1 MRLEE
6 YWGVGPKTRERLE
19 AELGTERAVEAIET
33 GAVRA
38 LVSAGLSRGRATRIL
53 RRANGGE
60 GMSVLA
66 TRDTRAV
73 YKELLDVASDYAVTE
88 DAADRIRVLTPLME
102 RDRATERL
110 DAVMDAAESWGRL
123 DAETRE
129 RVLSAFA
136 EFAEDE
142 RIGDDEAAVRTVLAL
157 REAGLSDGGSASSEG
172 RSPSDRSSGQSP
184 REDEASGDSSD
195 PLSDGAFSRVAD
207 IDGDDLRAAASALAD
222 LDGGDVARGVD
233 DELDALRDSL
243 ESVEA
248 LSADSLDAME
258 EIREEARAGAEFGE
272 VVVDYVASETEAGF
286 QRVRDATPDDAVDA
300 ADFVN
305 ATLRDL
311 TDDLR
316 ETVEERERSV
326 ARRLRG
332 RIAETQSA
340 IDAAKA
346 AVSDLSFHLSLA
358 RFAHDFDLTRPAF
371 TENGFAVRNARNV
384 SIEASGEAVQP
395 ITYAVGGHDLSSESA
410 SDADP
415 TPPDGDRVSVLTGA
429 NSGGKTTLLETM
441 CQVAL
446 LAQMGLPVPAEH
458 AEVSISED
466 IVFHRRHASFNAG
479 VLESTLRSI
488 VPPLTDG
495 ANTLMLVDEFEAI
508 TEPGSAADLLHGL
521 VRLTVDRGALGVFV
535 THLADDLKPLPE
547 KARKDGIFAEG
558 LDDDLELEVD
568 YQPRFGTVGKSTPEF
583 IVSRLLAGADDRT
596 ERAGFETLARAVGE
610 EAVQRTL
617 DDWSPEASTAERSAA
632 SETNAS
638 GSGDDD

>member
-19 AELGTERAVEAIET
+19 AELGTERAVEAIES
-33 GAVRA
+33 GEVRA
-38 LVSAGLSRGRATRIL
+38 LVSAGLPRGRATRIL

-66 TRDTRAV
+66 TRDARAV

-88 DAADRIRVLTPLME
+88 DAADRIRVLTPLL
-102 RDRATERL
+102 DREEAEDRL
-110 DAVMDAAESWGRL
+110 DAVTDAAESWAGL
-123 DAETRE
+123 DDSTRE
-129 RVLSAFA
+129 EVLDAFA
-136 EFAEDE
+136 EFAGDE
-142 RIGDDEAAVRTVLAL
+142 RIGEDEAAVRTVLAL
-157 REAGLSDGGSASSEG
+157 RDAGLSE
-172 RSPSDRSSGQSP
+172 
-184 REDEASGDSSD
+184 
-195 PLSDGAFSRVAD
+195 GAFARAAD
-207 IDGDDLRAAASALAD
+207 IDRTVLEAAASALAD

-233 DELDALRDSL
+233 DELDDLRDAL
-243 ESVEA
+243 DGAEA

-258 EIREEARAGAEFGE
+258 EIRQEARAGAEFGE
-272 VVVDYVASETEAGF
+272 VVVDYVASETDAGF
-286 QRVRDATPDDAVDA
+286 QRVRDAAPDDAVDA
-300 ADFVN
+300 TDFVN
-305 ATLRDL
+305 ATLRNL
-311 TDDLR
+311 LSDLR

-332 RIAETQSA
+332 RIAENRGA
-340 IDAAKA
+340 IDDARA
-346 AVSDLSFHLSLA
+346 AVSDLAFHLSLA
-358 RFAHDFDLTRPAF
+358 RFARDFDLTRPAF
-371 TENGFAVRNARNV
+371 TEDGFAVRNARNV
-384 SIEASGEAVQP
+384 SLEAGGESIQP
-395 ITYAVGGHDLSSESA
+395 VTYAVGGHGVSG
-410 SDADP
+410 DP
-415 TPPDGDRVSVLTGA
+415 DPPDGDRVSVLTGA

-446 LAQMGLPVPAEH
+446 LAQMGLPVPAER
-458 AEVSISED
+458 AEVSVSED

-495 ANTLMLVDEFEAI
+495 SNTLMLVDEFEAI

-558 LDDDLELEVD
+558 LDDDLQLEVD

-617 DDWSPEASTAERSAA
+617 DDWSPEAEA
-632 SETNAS
+632 
-638 GSGDDD
+638 DD

>member
-1 MRLEE
+1 LFKDINRYPNVASATIKSRGAHVSDMRLEE

-19 AELGTERAVEAIET
+19 AELGTERAVEAIES
-33 GAVRA
+33 GEVRA

-60 GMSVLA
+60 GMAVLS

-73 YKELLDVASDYAVTE
+73 YKELLGVASDYAVTE

-102 RDRATERL
+102 RQKAVERL
-110 DAVMDAAESWGRL
+110 DSVMAAVESWTGL
-123 DAETRE
+123 GEETRE
-129 RVLSAFA
+129 AVLGAFA
-136 EFAEDE
+136 EYAEHD
-142 RIGDDEAAVRTVLAL
+142 RIGADEAAVRTVLAL
-157 REAGLSDGGSASSEG
+157 REAGLSDG
-172 RSPSDRSSGQSP
+172 
-184 REDEASGDSSD
+184 
-195 PLSDGAFSRVAD
+195 AFARVAE
-207 IDGDDLRAAASALAD
+207 IDRDDLEAAASALSD

-233 DELDALRDSL
+233 DELDDLRDALGGVESL
-243 ESVEA
+243 A
-248 LSADSLDAME
+248 ADSLDAME
-258 EIREEARAGAEFGE
+258 EIREEARTGAEFGE
-272 VVVDYVASETEAGF
+272 VVVDYVASETDAGF
-286 QRVRDATPDDAVDA
+286 QRVRDATPDEAADA

-305 ATLRDL
+305 ATLREL
-311 TDDLR
+311 RADLR
-316 ETVEERERSV
+316 ESVEERERSV

-332 RIAETQSA
+332 RIAETRSA
-340 IDAAKA
+340 IDAAKG
-346 AVSDLSFHLSLA
+346 AVSDLSFYLSLA
-358 RFAHDFDLTRPAF
+358 RFAAAFDLTRPAF

-384 SIEASGEAVQP
+384 SIEASDESVQP
-395 ITYAVGGHDLSSESA
+395 VTYAVGGHDLPGESHAPDSDSS
-410 SDADP
+410 DP
-415 TPPDGDRVSVLTGA
+415 APPDGDRVSVLTGA
-429 NSGGKTTLLETM
+429 NSGGKTTLLETL

-446 LAQMGLPVPAEH
+446 LAQMGLPVPAER

-488 VPPLTDG
+488 VPPLTEGSD
-495 ANTLMLVDEFEAI
+495 TLMLVDEFEAI

-558 LDDDLELEVD
+558 LDDDLGLEVD

-583 IVSRLLAGADDRT
+583 IVSRLLAGADERA

-617 DDWSPEASTAERSAA
+617 DDWSPEASA
-632 SETNAS
+632 
-638 GSGDDD
+638 DD

>member
-19 AELGTERAVEAIET
+19 AELGTERAVEAIES
-33 GAVRA
+33 GEVRA
-38 LVSAGLSRGRATRIL
+38 LVSAGLPRGRATRIL

-66 TRDTRAV
+66 TRDARAV

-88 DAADRIRVLTPLME
+88 DAADRIRVLTPLM
-102 RDRATERL
+102 DREEAEERL
-110 DAVMDAAESWGRL
+110 DAVTDAAESWAAL
-123 DAETRE
+123 DDPTRE
-129 RVLSAFA
+129 EVLSAFA
-136 EFAEDE
+136 EFAGDD
-142 RIGDDEAAVRTVLAL
+142 RIGEDEAAVRTVLAL
-157 REAGLSDGGSASSEG
+157 RDAGLSE
-172 RSPSDRSSGQSP
+172 
-184 REDEASGDSSD
+184 
-195 PLSDGAFSRVAD
+195 GAFSRVAD
-207 IDGDDLRAAASALAD
+207 IDRADLEAAASALAD

-233 DELDALRDSL
+233 DELDDLRDAL
-243 ESVEA
+243 DGAEA

-272 VVVDYVASETEAGF
+272 VVVDYVASETDAGF
-286 QRVRDATPDDAVDA
+286 QRVRDAAPEDAVDA

-305 ATLRDL
+305 ATLRNL
-311 TDDLR
+311 LEDLR
-316 ETVEERERSV
+316 ETAEERERSV

-332 RIAETQSA
+332 RIAENQA
-340 IDAAKA
+340 AVDDARA
-346 AVSDLSFHLSLA
+346 AVSDLAFHLSLA
-358 RFAHDFDLTRPAF
+358 RFARDFDLARPSF
-371 TENGFAVRNARNV
+371 TDEGFAVLNARNV
-384 SIEASGEAVQP
+384 SLEAGGESVQP
-395 ITYAVGGHDLSSESA
+395 VTYAVGSHGLGDGSA
-410 SDADP
+410 SDSAPSEDDADADP
-415 TPPDGDRVSVLTGA
+415 APPDGDRVSVLTGA

-446 LAQMGLPVPAEH
+446 LAQMGLPVPAER
-458 AEVSISED
+458 AEVSLSED

-495 ANTLMLVDEFEAI
+495 SNTLMLVDEFEAI

-617 DDWSPEASTAERSAA
+617 DDWSPEAEA
-632 SETNAS
+632 
-638 GSGDDD
+638 DD

>member
-19 AELGTERAVEAIET
+19 AELGTERAVEAIES
-33 GAVRA
+33 GEVRA
-38 LVSAGLSRGRATRIL
+38 LVSSGLSRGRATRIL

-60 GMSVLA
+60 GMAVLS

-73 YKELLDVASDYAVTE
+73 YKELLDTASDYAVTE

-102 RDRATERL
+102 REEAEQRL
-110 DAVMDAAESWGRL
+110 DSVMDATESWKRL
-123 DAETRE
+123 DGETRE
-129 RVLSAFA
+129 AVLSAFA
-136 EFAEDE
+136 EYAEND

-157 REAGLSDGGSASSEG
+157 RDAGLSDGAFASAAEI
-172 RSPSDRSSGQSP
+172 DR
-184 REDEASGDSSD
+184 
-195 PLSDGAFSRVAD
+195 
-207 IDGDDLRAAASALAD
+207 DDLEAAASALAD

-233 DELDALRDSL
+233 DELDSLRDALDGVKSL
-243 ESVEA
+243 AS
-248 LSADSLDAME
+248 DSLDAME

-272 VVVDYVASETEAGF
+272 VVVDYVASETDAGF
-286 QRVRDATPDDAVDA
+286 QRVREATPDDAVDA
-300 ADFVN
+300 TDFVN
-305 ATLRDL
+305 ATLREL
-311 TDDLR
+311 RADLR
-316 ETVEERERSV
+316 ESAEERERSV

-332 RIAETQSA
+332 RIAENRDA
-340 IDAAKA
+340 IDAAGEE
-346 AVSDLSFHLSLA
+346 VSDLAFNLSLA
-358 RFAHDFDLTRPAF
+358 RFAAAFDLTRPSF
-371 TENGFAVRNARNV
+371 RENGFAVRNARNV
-384 SIEASGEAVQP
+384 SIEAGDEAVQP
-395 ITYAVGGHDLSSESA
+395 VTYAVGDHELPDAAESGAESPDSA
-410 SDADP
+410 SGDSALDDQTPPADP
-415 TPPDGDRVSVLTGA
+415 TPPSGDRVSVLTGA
-429 NSGGKTTLLETM
+429 NSGGKTTLLETL

-446 LAQMGLPVPAEH
+446 LAQMGLPVPAER

-488 VPPLTDG
+488 VPPLTEGSD
-495 ANTLMLVDEFEAI
+495 TLMLVDEFEAI

-558 LDDDLELEVD
+558 LDENLELEVD

-583 IVSRLLAGADDRT
+583 IVSRLLAGADERA

-617 DDWSPEASTAERSAA
+617 DDWSPEASA
-632 SETNAS
+632 
-638 GSGDDD
+638 DD

>member
-19 AELGTERAVEAIET
+19 AELGTERAVEAIES
-33 GAVRA
+33 GEVRA
-38 LVSAGLSRGRATRIL
+38 LVAAGLSRGRATRIL

-66 TRDTRAV
+66 TRDTRSV
-73 YKELLDVASDYAVTE
+73 YKELLGVASDYAVTE

-102 RDRATERL
+102 RDAAERRL
-110 DAVMDAAESWGRL
+110 DSVMDAADSWAGL
-123 DAETRE
+123 DGETRE
-129 RVLSAFA
+129 AVRSTFA
-136 EFAEDE
+136 EYAEND
-142 RIGDDEAAVRTVLAL
+142 RIGGEEAAVRTVLAL
-157 REAGLSDGGSASSEG
+157 RDAGLSE
-172 RSPSDRSSGQSP
+172 
-184 REDEASGDSSD
+184 
-195 PLSDGAFSRVAD
+195 GAFSRVAD
-207 IDGDDLRAAASALAD
+207 IDRDALEAAATALSD

-233 DELDALRDSL
+233 DELDSLRGALDG
-243 ESVEA
+243 VEV
-248 LSADSLDAME
+248 LSADSLDAMQ
-258 EIREEARAGAEFGE
+258 EIREEARSGAEFGE
-272 VVVDYVASETEAGF
+272 VVVDYVASETDAGF
-286 QRVRDATPDDAVDA
+286 QRVRDATPDEAVDA
-300 ADFVN
+300 TDFVD

-316 ETVEERERSV
+316 AAVEERERSV
-326 ARRLRG
+326 ARRLRS
-332 RIAETQSA
+332 RIAENRDA
-340 IDAAKA
+340 IDAASE
-346 AVSDLSFHLSLA
+346 AVSDLAFHLSLA
-358 RFAHDFDLTRPAF
+358 RFAVDFDLVRPTFA
-371 TENGFAVRNARNV
+371 ENGFAVRNARNV
-384 SIEASGEAVQP
+384 SIEAGDETVQP
-395 ITYAVGGHDLSSESA
+395 VTYAVGDHEVSGDATTDRTSSTDGDSA
-410 SDADP
+410 TGDDASED
-415 TPPDGDRVSVLTGA
+415 TAPPSGDRVSVLTGA
-429 NSGGKTTLLETM
+429 NSGGKTTLLETL

-446 LAQMGLPVPAEH
+446 LAQMGLPVPAEA

-488 VPPLTDG
+488 VPPLTGGED
-495 ANTLMLVDEFEAI
+495 TLMLVDEFEAI

-583 IVSRLLAGADDRT
+583 IVSRLLAGADERA

-617 DDWSPEASTAERSAA
+617 DDWSPEA
-632 SETNAS
+632 NA
-638 GSGDDD
+638 DD

>member
-6 YWGVGPKTRERLE
+6 YWGVGTKTRERLE
-19 AELGTERAVEAIET
+19 AELGTERAVEAIES
-33 GAVRA
+33 GEVRA
-38 LVSAGLSRGRATRIL
+38 LVSAGLPRGRATRIL

-66 TRDTRAV
+66 TRDARAV

-88 DAADRIRVLTPLME
+88 DAADRIRVLTPLL
-102 RDRATERL
+102 DREAAEERL
-110 DAVMDAAESWGRL
+110 DAVTDAAESWAAL
-123 DAETRE
+123 DDSTRE
-129 RVLSAFA
+129 EVLSAFA
-136 EFAEDE
+136 EFAEDD
-142 RIGDDEAAVRTVLAL
+142 RIGEDEAAVRTVLAI
-157 REAGLSDGGSASSEG
+157 RDAGLSE
-172 RSPSDRSSGQSP
+172 
-184 REDEASGDSSD
+184 
-195 PLSDGAFSRVAD
+195 GAFARVAD
-207 IDGDDLRAAASALAD
+207 IDRADLEAAASALAD

-233 DELDALRDSL
+233 DELDGLRDAL
-243 ESVEA
+243 AGAEE

-272 VVVDYVASETEAGF
+272 VVIDYVASETDAGF
-286 QRVRDATPDDAVDA
+286 QRVRDAAPDDAVDA
-300 ADFVN
+300 TDFVN
-305 ATLRDL
+305 ATLRNL
-311 TDDLR
+311 LDDLR
-316 ETVEERERSV
+316 EAVGERERSV

-332 RIAETQSA
+332 RIADNRDA
-340 IDAAKA
+340 IDDARA
-346 AVSDLSFHLSLA
+346 AVSDLAFHLSLA
-358 RFAHDFDLTRPAF
+358 RFARDFELTRPSF
-371 TENGFAVRNARNV
+371 TDDGFAVRNARNV
-384 SIEASGEAVQP
+384 SLAASGESVQP
-395 ITYAVGGHDLSSESA
+395 VTYAVGGHDLGDGSTGA
-410 SDADP
+410 SDGDADSAGP
-415 TPPDGDRVSVLTGA
+415 EDDPAPPSDASDEDREPSVRSPPDGDRVSVLTGA

-446 LAQMGLPVPAEH
+446 LAQMGLPVPADR
-458 AEVSISED
+458 AEVSLSED

-495 ANTLMLVDEFEAI
+495 SNTLMLVDEFEAI

-558 LDDDLELEVD
+558 LDEDLELEVD

-617 DDWSPEASTAERSAA
+617 DDWSPEASA
-632 SETNAS
+632 
-638 GSGDDD
+638 DD